1 LGYSNAAILANFLR
15 FVKIFDEIQNILVN
29 PQLFIARS
37 ERKSSLRQ
45 MSRLILATGYG
56 KKSDSH
62 SMAVTFG
69 AVIPKLL
76 SRILLERRFDDLLD
90 AWGNTGGI
98 GMQTFHQQGA
108 VVDLLND
115 QVLQI

>member
-1 LGYSNAAILANFLR
+1 MGYSNAAILANVLG
-15 FVKIFDEIQNILVN
+15 FVKIFDIKQNILVN
-29 PQLFIARS
+29 PQLFIGRS

-62 SMAVTFG
+62 GMVVTFG

-76 SRILLERRFDDLLD
+76 SRILLERRFDDLLN
-90 AWGNTGGI
+90 AWSDTGWVR
-98 GMQTFHQQGA
+98 MQTFHEQGA
-108 VVDLLND
+108 VVDLLYD